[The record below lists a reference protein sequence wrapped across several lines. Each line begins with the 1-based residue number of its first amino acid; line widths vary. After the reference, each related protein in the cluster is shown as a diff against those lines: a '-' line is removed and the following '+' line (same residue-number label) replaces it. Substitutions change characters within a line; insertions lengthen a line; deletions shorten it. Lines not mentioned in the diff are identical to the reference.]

1 MADTVSELSDTYDTS
16 NLIIDG
22 KRLTIALDQGSN
34 TANPSMPLLYDDSG
48 KQIAYWDESDN
59 EWLSSDFAPTGEF
72 GSSPN
77 FNAWLAN
84 EKNVNNLNTSTISA
98 IDTNLTDE
106 ARQRYSNNNIFGGYN
121 RHEDTKAP
129 VPEGEKKN
137 TTNFDRVVGGSIPRQ
152 GTESSETAF
161 AIEPILKY
169 PLDHAGQ
176 EYDFIKIIPIEYVP
190 ALGTSTFSR
199 TGPKSGNIDLNSDT
213 WFGFKDVK
221 QRYMRIKKV
230 GSTVFLPM
238 TPDIQES
245 NAVDWGSDTLNPLQ
259 AAGGRIAMNAIG
271 NLGNSNS
278 FGDVGNAMS
287 NLIGQGSEAAQTFM
301 NTPGMGSF
309 IKAYFA
315 GKAVN
320 ANILGRAGIAINPNL
335 EVLFNGPAL
344 RTFTYNFR
352 FTPRERQEARTVRKI
367 IKLFKKTMAVKRR
380 DKVFLSVPAVY
391 KIQYIFNTG
400 FRDHPFLNK
409 IKPCALTSFNVQ
421 YAPDGSYM
429 TYQDGSMTAYNVTMK
444 FDELEPIY
452 NDDINDVDD
461 PTTGF

>member
-1 MADTVSELSDTYDTS
+1 MADTLADKPSTAATYQQS
-16 NLIIDG
+16 ISGVQINLTIDG
-22 KRLTIALDQGSN
+22 GSGTSASESPQIFSN
-34 TANPSMPLLYDDSG
+34 TGDKD
-48 KQIAYWDESDN
+48 QIAYWNNTNSTWTSSGLVDVIDGIPVDQWLN
-59 EWLSSDFAPTGEF
+59 ENSRQLTSSVNYNGED
-72 GSSPN
+72 
-77 FNAWLAN
+77 LTKE
-84 EKNVNNLNTSTISA
+84 EKERLMDSFSA
-98 IDTNLTDE
+98 FKI
-106 ARQRYSNNNIFGGYN
+106 R
-121 RHEDTKAP
+121 EDTKAE

-137 TTNFDRVVGGSIPRQ
+137 TTNFDRVIGGSIPRQ

-245 NAVDWGSDTLNPLQ
+245 NAVDWGSDTLNPMQ
-259 AAGGRIAMNAIG
+259 AAGARIGIDAIG
-271 NLGNSNS
+271 NFGNSNS
-278 FGDVGNAMS
+278 LGDVGNAMS
-287 NLIGQGSEAAQTFM
+287 NLIGQGSQAAQAFM

-315 GKAVN
+315 GQAVN

-429 TYQDGSMTAYNVTMK
+429 TYQDGSMTAYNVQMK